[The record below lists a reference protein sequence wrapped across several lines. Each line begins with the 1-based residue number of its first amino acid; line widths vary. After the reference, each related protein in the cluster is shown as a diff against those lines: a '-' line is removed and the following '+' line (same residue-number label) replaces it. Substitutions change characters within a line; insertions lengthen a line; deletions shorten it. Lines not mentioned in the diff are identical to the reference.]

1 MFVFPPFPSG
11 PSRPLFFGLAWLNR
25 KCALDS
31 EHDVDQTQHNQI
43 MRLLL
48 VEDDTLL
55 GNGIRAGLKQ
65 AGYAVDWVQDGQSAK
80 LSLEAGDYALVVLDL
95 ALPKVSGM
103 DVLKWLRVR
112 GNPVSVLVLTAR
124 DTVPDRVN
132 GLDAGAD
139 DYLIKPFDLDEL
151 IARLRAL
158 SRRASGQASP
168 LLQHGD
174 LVLDPAARQVHLGG
188 LAVEL
193 SAREFTLLHELLLH
207 AGHFQARDQ
216 REARLYGWG
225 EEVESNSVEVHVHHL
240 RKKLGTQLI
249 RTLRGVG
256 YVIDKL
262 P

>member
-1 MFVFPPFPSG
+1 
-11 PSRPLFFGLAWLNR
+11 
-25 KCALDS
+25 
-31 EHDVDQTQHNQI
+31 

-48 VEDDTLL
+48 VEDDPLL

-65 AGYAVDWVQDGQSAK
+65 AGYAVDWVQDGHSAK
-80 LSLEAGDYALVVLDL
+80 LSLETGDYALVVLDL
-95 ALPKVSGM
+95 ALPKVSGL
-103 DVLKWLRVR
+103 DILKWLRVR

-124 DTVPDRVN
+124 DTVADRVT

-158 SRRASGQASP
+158 SRRAGGQTSP
-168 LLQHGD
+168 ILRLGD
-174 LVLDPAARQVHLGG
+174 LELDPAARQVHQAGQ
-188 LAVEL
+188 AVEL

-207 AGHFQARDQ
+207 AGRVQS
-216 REARLYGWG
+216 REQLEERLYGWG

-240 RKKLGTQLI
+240 RKKLGAQLI

-256 YVIDKL
+256 YVIDKQ